1 MRRHETRPINWG
13 RKAKGG
19 MMGFAGGCMIG
30 AVGSVLQARRITP
43 QTMPAALFFGTVLA
57 VGQAIRTN

>member
-1 MRRHETRPINWG
+1 
-13 RKAKGG
+13 